1 MGSQAQ
7 VLGGASSFADRLAP
21 AMRQVGRASR
31 KNPIMVAGIVL
42 MLAMVIIGLIAP
54 LITSRGP
61 TDIDAFQRLESP
73 SSANWFGTDSIGRD
87 VFSRTMYGAR
97 VSLGVGFAVAASTM
111 LAGVVVGLV
120 AGYYRRADMIIM
132 RVMDAMLAIPFLLL
146 AIALMAILGAS
157 IKNVIISLLIVMTPS
172 TARVVRSSVL
182 SLREEVYV
190 DAARAIGA
198 PDWRVI
204 FRHILPGTI
213 APLIIQGTY
222 TMAIAILVEASLS
235 FLGAGSPPTTPS
247 WGVIMA
253 DGRAFVRVAIWMIMF
268 PGIFLFITIL
278 GINLAGDGL
287 RDILDP
293 KLQRR
298 D

>member
-7 VLGGASSFADRLAP
+7 VLGGTSSFADRLAP
-21 AMRQVGRASR
+21 GMRQVGRASR

-42 MLAMVIIGLIAP
+42 MVAMVIIGLIAP

-61 TDIDAFQRLESP
+61 TEIDAFQRLLGP
-73 SSANWFGTDSIGRD
+73 SSDNWFGTDSIGRD
-87 VFSRTMYGAR
+87 VYSRTMYGAR
-97 VSLGVGFAVAASTM
+97 VSLGVGFAVAVSTM
-111 LAGVVVGLV
+111 LAGVVIGLV
-120 AGYYRRADMIIM
+120 AGYYRRADMIVM
-132 RVMDAMLAIPFLLL
+132 RIMDAMLAIPFLLL

>member
-7 VLGGASSFADRLAP
+7 VLGGTSSFADRLAP

-42 MLAMVIIGLIAP
+42 MVAMVIIGLIAP

-61 TDIDAFQRLESP
+61 TEIDAFQRLLGP
-73 SSANWFGTDSIGRD
+73 SSDNWFGTDSIGRD
-87 VFSRTMYGAR
+87 VYSRTMYGAR
-97 VSLGVGFAVAASTM
+97 VSLGVGFAVAVSTM
-111 LAGVVVGLV
+111 LAGVVIGLV
-120 AGYYRRADMIIM
+120 AGYYRRADMIVM
-132 RVMDAMLAIPFLLL
+132 RIMDAMLAIPFLLL

>member
-1 MGSQAQ
+1 MGSQTE
-7 VLGGASSFADRLAP
+7 VLRGTTSVTDRLVP
-21 AMRQVGRASR
+21 AMKHIARASR

-42 MLAMVIIGLIAP
+42 MLAMVIIGLLAP
-54 LITSRGP
+54 IITSRAP
-61 TDIDAFQRLESP
+61 TEIDAFQRLEAP
-73 SSANWFGTDSIGRD
+73 SGANWFGTDSIGRD

-97 VSLGVGFAVAASTM
+97 VSLGVGFAVAVSTM
-111 LAGVVVGLV
+111 VAGVAVGLV
-120 AGYYRRADMIIM
+120 SGYYRRADMIIM
-132 RVMDAMLAIPFLLL
+132 RFMDAMLAIPFLLL

-198 PDWRVI
+198 PDFRVI

-268 PGIFLFITIL
+268 PGIFLFVTIL

>member
-7 VLGGASSFADRLAP
+7 VLGGTSSFADRLAP
-21 AMRQVGRASR
+21 AIRQVSRASR
-31 KNPIMVAGIVL
+31 KNPIMVSGIVL
-42 MLAMVIIGLIAP
+42 MVAMVIIGLIAP

-61 TDIDAFQRLESP
+61 TEIDAFQRLLGP
-73 SSANWFGTDSIGRD
+73 SSDNWFGTDSIGRD
-87 VFSRTMYGAR
+87 VYSRTMYGAR
-97 VSLGVGFAVAASTM
+97 VSLGVGFAVAVSTM
-111 LAGVVVGLV
+111 LAGVVIGLV
-120 AGYYRRADMIIM
+120 AGYYRRADMIVM
-132 RVMDAMLAIPFLLL
+132 RIMDAMLAIPFLLL